1 MNQPKFSIIVP
12 VYKVEEYLQVCVDS
26 LLAQKEYEDQME
38 ILLIDDGSPDRSGE
52 LCDRLTEKHEQIKAF
67 HKPNGGLSSARNYGL
82 DRATGKYVLFV
93 DSDDVIE
100 PDTLKKIAEA
110 LGQFDE
116 VDAVF
121 FDGVE
126 DDGIHQDPMRRV
138 PLEQMQC
145 ADNGK
150 QYLLEHFR
158 ERNLNVEAC
167 LYAYR
172 RTFLNEHDLR
182 FREGILHEDVEFTPR
197 IMMKCGKVVELP
209 DRLYHYL
216 VRENSISTQKNKEK
230 NIRDLFQ
237 TLREQ
242 DQMAEQQDPELKKW
256 MKNAILDSYLNMVQ
270 TARMYQKQYRKLLDK
285 RFLLGKAATNWN
297 RFRVLVCLINVRL
310 YCFMNDCYKK
320 L

>member
-1 MNQPKFSIIVP
+1 MKDREELVNQPKFSIIVP
-12 VYKVEEYLQVCVDS
+12 VYKVEEYLEACVDS
-26 LLAQKEYEDQME
+26 LLAQGEYEDQME

-52 LCDRLTEKHEQIKAF
+52 LCDRLAEEYEQIKAF

-82 DRATGKYVLFV
+82 DRATGEYVLFV
-93 DSDDVIE
+93 DSDDDV
-100 PDTLKKIAEA
+100 
-110 LGQFDE
+110 
-116 VDAVF
+116 
-121 FDGVE
+121 
-126 DDGIHQDPMRRV
+126 HQDPMRRV
-138 PLEQMQC
+138 PLEQVQC

-158 ERNLNVEAC
+158 DRNLNVEAC

-172 RTFLNEHDLR
+172 RDFLNEHDLR

-197 IMMKCGKVVELP
+197 IMMQCGKVVELP

-242 DQMAEQQDPELKKW
+242 DQMAEQQEPELKKW